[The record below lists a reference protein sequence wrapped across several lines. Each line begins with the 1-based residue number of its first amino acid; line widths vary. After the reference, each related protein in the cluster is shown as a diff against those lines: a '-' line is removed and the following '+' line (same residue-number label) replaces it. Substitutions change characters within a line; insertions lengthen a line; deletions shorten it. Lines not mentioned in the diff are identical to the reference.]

1 MKRFLLVLLTVT
13 LIVPVF
19 PPKARAI
26 DPVTMAILAPIALK
40 VADAAKPYLLRSAV
54 STGKGLIN
62 IGKDAFEILYLPL
75 GIGEMTIGAP
85 FNKFRKGLVH
95 TIRGGAVAPTKLILH
110 VLLLPVYMVGARVN
124 I

>member
-1 MKRFLLVLLTVT
+1 M
-13 LIVPVF
+13 PVF

-26 DPVTMAILAPIALK
+26 DPVTLAILAPIAVK
-40 VADAAKPYLLRSAV
+40 VAEAAKPYLIKSAV
-54 STGKGLIN
+54 STGRGLLN
-62 IGKDAFEILYLPL
+62 IGKDSLEILYLPL

-85 FNKFRKGLVH
+85 FKKFRKGLVH
-95 TIRGGAVAPTKLILH
+95 TVRGGVIAPTKLVLH